1 MSKVNV
7 MKSTLLVAG
16 IGLLILFATGCDKL
30 RSRDALNHGVQAY
43 KGAHYTE
50 AVDFFKTA
58 VQLDPDNIMPRLYL
72 ATAYMSQYIPGAESP
87 ENLQLAKQA
96 KEEFIKVLEKTPSD
110 TTALASLASL
120 SYQQAQGMPDL
131 EQKLKKL
138 DESKEWYLKLIAAD
152 PQNKEG
158 FYSLAVIDW
167 VKWYAAWM
175 TARNDLGLKT
185 RRTRSAEGRKGQS
198 RLADPVRRRNRRR
211 HQELAEGPGYRS
223 ELRRRDGVHEPSDTR
238 ESRSGRLG
246 GPIQGRRRDRRQM
259 GAESRSTPRRPRPP
273 RQPRRRRRA
282 VLRPR
287 TRSRGR
293 PQPLCRERPFQAAR
307 F

>member
-16 IGLLILFATGCDKL
+16 IGLLILFGTGCDKL

-50 AVDFFKTA
+50 AVDYFKTA
-58 VQLDPDNIMPRLYL
+58 VQLDPENTMPRLYL

-87 ENLQLAKQA
+87 ENMQLAKEA
-96 KEEFIKVLEKTPSD
+96 KEEFLKVLEKSPSD

-131 EQKLKKL
+131 DQKLKKL
-138 DESKEWYLKLIAAD
+138 DDAKEWYLKLIAAD

-175 TARNDLGLKT
+175 RARADLGLKPEEPGPLKDKKVKADLQT
-185 RRTRSAEGRKGQS
+185 QYSAVIDDGIKNLQKALDIDPNYDDAMAYMNLLIREK
-198 RLADPVRRRNRRR
+198 ADLDDSPDQYKADIETADKWV
-211 HQELAEGPGYRS
+211 QKALDTKKAKAAKAAAAAAQGGITAE
-223 ELRRRDGVHEPSDTR
+223 E
-238 ESRSGRLG
+238 
-246 GPIQGRRRDRRQM
+246 
-259 GAESRSTPRRPRPP
+259 AK
-273 RQPRRRRRA
+273 
-282 VLRPR
+282 
-287 TRSRGR
+287 
-293 PQPLCRERPFQAAR
+293 
-307 F
+307 